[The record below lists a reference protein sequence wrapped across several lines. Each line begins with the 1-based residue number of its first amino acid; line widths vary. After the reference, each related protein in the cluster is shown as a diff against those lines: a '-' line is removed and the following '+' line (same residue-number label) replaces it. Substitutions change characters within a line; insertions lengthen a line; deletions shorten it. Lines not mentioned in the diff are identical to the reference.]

1 MNYGWTKKK
10 FTLFM
15 FYLDVYLISEKS
27 STCNCRTI
35 VKYFHYVTLDNMT
48 YVNLGT
54 NAFCIST
61 STLDEI
67 VALGI
72 YGLSWHIPMQVEKS
86 TYKIYLLKCN

>member
-1 MNYGWTKKK
+1 
-10 FTLFM
+10 M
-15 FYLDVYLISEKS
+15 FYLDIYLISEKS

-61 STLDEI
+61 STLDEKWLLGFM
-67 VALGI
+67 AYLGI
-72 YGLSWHIPMQVEKS
+72 YQCKWKSQLIKS
-86 TYKIYLLKCN
+86 TF